1 MASITLPVQNAG
13 DYDVIVIGGG
23 LSGCCAAIA
32 SARTGARTLLAE
44 SLPYFGGNGLI
55 GLPIS
60 SYNAAFSPHRIVG
73 GIPWELHQRLAAKGA
88 IEPWRD
94 NPEDWQCVD
103 CEQLQIE
110 LTHLFDE
117 AGVELLAHS
126 PLLAVEKEGRRLT
139 SAVFYN
145 KETPLR
151 YTAKVLVDSTG
162 DAQVAALAGLPTP
175 MGRARDGKTQPMTM
189 TFQLGGVDGSR
200 KPRWGEVNALW
211 RRLGQEHPW
220 LNPRD
225 GGCAASPIPGK
236 PGVYFFNVTRIL
248 VDKGTDHRQ
257 LTQAEKTGRYQVE
270 EYVEKFLRPHV
281 AGFERCYLT
290 QLGCRVGVR
299 ETRRIVGLHELT
311 AAELRAQTRFPDAVA
326 CNSYPVDI
334 HSPDGGGTHFE
345 HGKFA
350 SGAYYTIP
358 YRSLVARDADNLL
371 ASGRCLS
378 ASHEALAAVRVLSA
392 AMATG
397 EAAGTAAALCSRDSL
412 PAAHLPPARL
422 LERLQSQG
430 AFLGEPLS

>member
-1 MASITLPVQNAG
+1 MDTISLPVQPAG

-32 SARTGARTLLAE
+32 AARTGARTLLAE
-44 SLPYFGGNGLI
+44 SLPYFGGNGII

-60 SYNAAFSPHRIVG
+60 SYNAAFSQDRIVG
-73 GIPWELHQRLAAKGA
+73 GIPWEIHQRLAAKGS
-88 IEPWRD
+88 IDTWHG
-94 NPEDWQCVD
+94 NPEDWQLVD

-145 KETPLR
+145 KETLLR
-151 YTAKVLVDSTG
+151 YTAKLFIDSTG
-162 DAQVAALAGLPTP
+162 DAQVAALAGLPVP
-175 MGRARDGKTQPMTM
+175 MGRQSDGKTQPMTM

-200 KPRWGEVNALW
+200 IPHWPEVNALW
-211 RRLGQEHPW
+211 KSLGEKNPW
-220 LNPRD
+220 INPRD
-225 GGCAASPIPGK
+225 GGCPASAIPGK

-270 EYVEKFLRPHV
+270 EYIERFLRPHV
-281 AGFERCYLT
+281 AGFEKCYLT

-311 AAELRAQTRFPDAVA
+311 AEELRSQTRFPDAIA

-334 HSPDGGGTHFE
+334 HSPDGGSTHFE
-345 HGKFA
+345 HGKFQP
-350 SGAYYTIP
+350 GDYYTIP

-397 EAAGTAAALCSRDSL
+397 EAAGTAAALCIRERCDPVNL
-412 PAAHLPPARL
+412 QPDL
-422 LERLQSQG
+422 LRSVLTANN
-430 AFLGEPLS
+430 AFIGREN